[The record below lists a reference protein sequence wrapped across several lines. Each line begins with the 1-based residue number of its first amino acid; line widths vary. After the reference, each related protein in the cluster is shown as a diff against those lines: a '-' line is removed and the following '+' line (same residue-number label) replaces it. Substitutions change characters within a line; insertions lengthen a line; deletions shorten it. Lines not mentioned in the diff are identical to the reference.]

1 MWSFLTGLL
10 GLKGIAEKIADAY
23 AERQK
28 ALTDRERIVAD
39 ERIKT
44 LEMQRDVLMSEQ
56 GSRLTRWVRPA
67 LAFPFVVYVNKLV
80 VFDKVLG
87 FGSTDPLNPELAETM
102 ALVIGAYFVARPF
115 EKVGQAWVN
124 RRR

>member
-1 MWSFLTGLL
+1 MWSFLTGLM

-39 ERIKT
+39 QRIKT
-44 LEMQRDVLMSEQ
+44 LEMQRDVLVSEQ

-80 VFDKVLG
+80 IWDKVLG
-87 FGSTDPLNPELAETM
+87 FGSTDPLSPELAETM
-102 ALVIGAYFVARPF
+102 AIVIGAYFVARPF
-115 EKVGQAWVN
+115 EKVGQAWAN

>member
-1 MWSFLTGLL
+1 MWSFLSGLM

-39 ERIKT
+39 ERIKM
-44 LEMQRDVLMSEQ
+44 LEMQRDVLVSEQ

-67 LAFPFVVYVNKLV
+67 FALPFVVYVHKLV
-80 VFDKVLG
+80 IWDKVLG
-87 FGSTDPLNPELAETM
+87 FGSTDALSPELAQTM
-102 ALVIGAYFVARPF
+102 AIIIGAYFVARPF
-115 EKVGQAWVN
+115 EKVGQVWAN